1 MNQKS
6 FLFLLFALIFCGQ
19 LSAQTKLSR
28 IYSVKDGLASNT
40 VYNILVDK
48 KGFLWFATDA
58 GVSRFDGTS
67 FTNFSAKDGLTDNDV
82 FYMFEDDEER
92 IWFLCFNQ
100 QPCFYHRGRF
110 YNAGNFK
117 ELGKIKN
124 YNWHIFYNNLH
135 EVWFAGWDN
144 IYRFKDNKITDFP
157 LPGSYKVRMI
167 TKIDSVIYVLKD
179 SDFYAFNNK
188 TNSFVICSGLNL
200 KTSDLNN
207 ILDLG
212 KGKFIL
218 TDHHDF
224 SHSDIFTC
232 TINPSKHNI
241 DIKFRESFDK
251 EISSYTYEPE
261 KNILR
266 ITFTNNTILE
276 KYLLADSLSTIDS
289 FDQNTF
295 ISDYKLDIQGNKW
308 ISFLHGG
315 VQMFPKTQSNIIAV
329 PSAINNS
336 STYYSIIRMNE
347 NLIVGNNDN
356 TLLFI
361 SNGKVN
367 ETQRDKFYSANNR
380 IIDLKSDKHG
390 ILWLASDNDVII
402 YNPAKKEFS
411 SLKIFSNIKDMKYDE
426 ANDEMLFASS
436 MGSFG
441 VNCSNN
447 FLTHNI
453 NNTRTTSIAGNLTDT
468 CWYATLN
475 GLFIYAN
482 KRSIPDVSLNSIL
495 NSRIT
500 CLETDNKKRLWV
512 GTSTNGIFVVQNNNV
527 LFHFT
532 SGDGLTSDIIKNIF
546 IDQHDAAWVSTNL
559 GVSFIRTEE
568 TAFYI
573 KRYNDKNNL
582 VDNNVNDILVV
593 NDTVYV
599 VSSTGIS
606 YFKSNDTSGNYH
618 FPVYVTR
625 LKTEGAEY
633 FGEDSDINISSKHN
647 SLSLYFTGLS
657 FLSSGD
663 MKYEYYI
670 NEINTQPLYTKNN
683 SVTYSGLAPG
693 KYNFYLS
700 ATDVFGNKSLYPAH
714 IKFTILPEWYQLLW
728 LRWLAALAVIPLAVI
743 ITLKYSSQ
751 LEKRKRLQSEL
762 NQTISR
768 LELEAIHI
776 QINPHF
782 IFNCLNAIQNSI
794 HNNNTEK
801 AEYFINRFAKLMR
814 KALMLSKETFI
825 SIDEEYNFINNYLE
839 VEQLRHNNG
848 FSFLIEIDGS
858 LNKSA
863 PLIPAF
869 CLQPFIE
876 NAIVHGIK
884 YLKNEKGLITLQIL
898 KKDRLEIRLTD
909 NGIGIEASKKL
920 KEKNL
925 GNHHSKGI
933 ELMLARVASLNKIYS
948 RNIEVKITD
957 RGDPDGKDHGTSI
970 VISLNL
976 I

>member
-1 MNQKS
+1 M
-6 FLFLLFALIFCGQ
+6 
-19 LSAQTKLSR
+19 
-28 IYSVKDGLASNT
+28 
-40 VYNILVDK
+40 
-48 KGFLWFATDA
+48 
-58 GVSRFDGTS
+58 
-67 FTNFSAKDGLTDNDV
+67 
-82 FYMFEDDEER
+82 
-92 IWFLCFNQ
+92 
-100 QPCFYHRGRF
+100 
-110 YNAGNFK
+110 
-117 ELGKIKN
+117 
-124 YNWHIFYNNLH
+124 
-135 EVWFAGWDN
+135 
-144 IYRFKDNKITDFP
+144 
-157 LPGSYKVRMI
+157 
-167 TKIDSVIYVLKD
+167 
-179 SDFYAFNNK
+179 
-188 TNSFVICSGLNL
+188 
-200 KTSDLNN
+200 
-207 ILDLG
+207 
-212 KGKFIL
+212 
-218 TDHHDF
+218 
-224 SHSDIFTC
+224 
-232 TINPSKHNI
+232 
-241 DIKFRESFDK
+241 
-251 EISSYTYEPE
+251 
-261 KNILR
+261 
-266 ITFTNNTILE
+266 
-276 KYLLADSLSTIDS
+276 
-289 FDQNTF
+289 
-295 ISDYKLDIQGNKW
+295 
-308 ISFLHGG
+308 
-315 VQMFPKTQSNIIAV
+315 
-329 PSAINNS
+329 
-336 STYYSIIRMNE
+336 
-347 NLIVGNNDN
+347 
-356 TLLFI
+356 
-361 SNGKVN
+361 
-367 ETQRDKFYSANNR
+367 
-380 IIDLKSDKHG
+380 
-390 ILWLASDNDVII
+390 
-402 YNPAKKEFS
+402 
-411 SLKIFSNIKDMKYDE
+411 
-426 ANDEMLFASS
+426 
-436 MGSFG
+436 
-441 VNCSNN
+441 
-447 FLTHNI
+447 
-453 NNTRTTSIAGNLTDT
+453 
-468 CWYATLN
+468 
-475 GLFIYAN
+475 
-482 KRSIPDVSLNSIL
+482 
-495 NSRIT
+495 
-500 CLETDNKKRLWV
+500 WV
-512 GTSTNGIFVVQNNNV
+512 GTSTNGIFVVQNNIV

-559 GVSFIRTEE
+559 GVSYIRTKE
-568 TAFYI
+568 TAFSI

-606 YFKSNDTSGNYH
+606 YFKTTDTSGSYH

-625 LKTEGAEY
+625 LKAEGSEY

-670 NEINTQPLYTKNN
+670 NEVNTQPLYTKNN

-693 KYNFYLS
+693 DYNFYLN
-700 ATDVFGNKSLYPAH
+700 ATDVFGNKSLHPAH

-728 LRWLAALAVIPLAVI
+728 LRWLAALAVIALAVI

-848 FSFLIEIDGS
+848 FSFLIEIDAS

-884 YLKNEKGLITLQIL
+884 YLKNEKGLITLRIL

-957 RGDPDGKDHGTSI
+957 RGDPDSKDHGTSI